1 LVRQLYCRPWV
12 EVQLPP
18 QQMAVIFRNFPGI
31 NPFGGRFITVDG
43 KDCNLTGPLEPELL
57 GRLLDRHADRLELY
71 ARQLCNCPEDVVQE
85 AFVELAR
92 LPALP
97 AELVPWLYRVV
108 RNKAISASRAVR
120 RQKSH
125 ESQAAGRSH
134 AWFESMPGDALDAAA
149 AVVILEELPQ
159 LEREVVVARI
169 WGGLTFQQIGELI
182 GATDST
188 AHRRYESALAAL
200 RQKLRISCQKKE

>member
-1 LVRQLYCRPWV
+1 
-12 EVQLPP
+12 
-18 QQMAVIFRNFPGI
+18 
-31 NPFGGRFITVDG
+31 
-43 KDCNLTGPLEPELL
+43 
-57 GRLLDRHADRLELY
+57 
-71 ARQLCNCPEDVVQE
+71 
-85 AFVELAR
+85 
-92 LPALP
+92 
-97 AELVPWLYRVV
+97 
-108 RNKAISASRAVR
+108 
-120 RQKSH
+120 
-125 ESQAAGRSH
+125 
-134 AWFESMPGDALDAAA
+134 MPGDALDAAA

>member
-1 LVRQLYCRPWV
+1 
-12 EVQLPP
+12 
-18 QQMAVIFRNFPGI
+18 M
-31 NPFGGRFITVDG
+31 TVDG
-43 KDCNLTGPLEPELL
+43 KDGNLTGPIGPELL
-57 GRLLDRHADRLELY
+57 GRLLDRHADPLELY
-71 ARQLCNCPEDVVQE
+71 ARQLCNCPEDAVQE

-120 RQKSH
+120 RRESH
-125 ESQAAGRSH
+125 ESHAAGHSRV
-134 AWFESMPGDALDAAA
+134 WFESSPGDALDAAA

-169 WGGLTFQQIGELI
+169 WGGLSFQQIAELI

-188 AHRRYESALAAL
+188 AHRRYESALDAI
-200 RQKLRISCQKKE
+200 RRKLRISCQKKE